1 MAARGVNKVI
11 LLGNLG
17 QDPDAR
23 VMQTG
28 KPVTTLSIATSETWR
43 DKQTGEAKE
52 QTEWHKVVLYDR
64 LAEVAK
70 DYLRKGSKVY
80 VEGRLRTRKW
90 QDKNGQDRYTTEILA
105 NELQMLDG
113 KRDGQPAAAA
123 PSDSSVGPRPP
134 AMRPSDWEKTATTP
148 RQPPP
153 ETYDDDIP
161 F

>member
-28 KPVTTLSIATSETWR
+28 KPVTTLSIATSESWR
-43 DKQTGEAKE
+43 DKQTGEMKE
-52 QTEWHKVVLYDR
+52 QTEWHKVVFYDR

-70 DYLRKGSKVY
+70 DFLRKGSKVY

-90 QDKNGQDRYTTEILA
+90 QDKSGQDRFTTEILA

-113 KRDGQPAAAA
+113 KRDGQSAPAAQESAA
-123 PSDSSVGPRPP
+123 GPRTPTQ
-134 AMRPSDWEKTATTP
+134 RPSDWEKPAASARPTA
-148 RQPPP
+148 P
-153 ETYDDDIP
+153 ESYDDDIP